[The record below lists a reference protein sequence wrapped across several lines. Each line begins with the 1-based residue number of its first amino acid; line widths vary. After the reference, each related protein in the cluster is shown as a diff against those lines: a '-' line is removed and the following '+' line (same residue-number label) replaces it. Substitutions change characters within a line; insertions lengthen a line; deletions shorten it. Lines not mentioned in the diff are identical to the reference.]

1 MTNLFLRIISI
12 AAIALFGLGTLH
24 TAQAAPALYQGTLW
38 IPCCAGGPATPTT
51 QYVAQDPTNYPGP
64 HGTGVI
70 NLATAG
76 TPRAFTLPGGSVKLS
91 GAVVNTGPSIIIQS
105 TEFFTISNA
114 SGSFFAG
121 GGAGSESFMAS
132 TFAAGPLGYSA
143 TNVNGYPR
151 RGNVKI
157 TPGDD
162 QFGGTMS
169 LVGGVLYQLFI
180 TGVGGG
186 LMTGTFPI
194 GVQHVGIANRNTAFS
209 RGTFTHTTLY
219 FPSYISATVTGWKWT
234 TGRVTVS
241 DSLGFYSTLIT
252 RTGTHNINSA
262 GTTGT
267 IQVVAPSFWQFSS
280 PYGLFTDPEGGIFD
294 YTLHLVPEPS
304 STIMLSAALVTLAG
318 LYRMRKKL

>member
-1 MTNLFLRIISI
+1 MTHLFLRIISI

-38 IPCCAGGPATPTT
+38 IPCCAGGPASPTVG
-51 QYVAQDPTNYPGP
+51 YVAHSPTLLPGP
-64 HGTGVI
+64 HDTGVI

-76 TPRAFTLPGGSVKLS
+76 TPRAFTLPGGSLQIKGS
-91 GAVVNTGPSIIIQS
+91 VVNTGPSGIIQS
-105 TEFFTISNA
+105 TEWFTLTNA
-114 SGSFFAG
+114 PGSFFAG
-121 GGAGSESFMAS
+121 GGAGAESFMAS

-143 TNVNGYPR
+143 TNINGYPR

-157 TPGDD
+157 TPGND
-162 QFGGTMS
+162 QFGGTMG

-186 LMTGTFPI
+186 LMVGTFPI
-194 GVQHVGIANRNTAFS
+194 GVQHVGLANRFTTFS
-209 RGTFTHTTLY
+209 MGTFTHTTLY

-234 TGRVTVS
+234 TGTVTVS
-241 DSLGFYSTLIT
+241 DALGFYSTLIV
-252 RTGTHNINSA
+252 RSGTHNINSA

-267 IQVVAPSFWQFSS
+267 IQLVSPSFWQFSS
-280 PYGLFTDPEGGIFD
+280 PYGLFTDPEGGVFD

-304 STIMLSAALVTLAG
+304 STIMLSAALVTLVG
-318 LYRMRKKL
+318 LYRVRKKL